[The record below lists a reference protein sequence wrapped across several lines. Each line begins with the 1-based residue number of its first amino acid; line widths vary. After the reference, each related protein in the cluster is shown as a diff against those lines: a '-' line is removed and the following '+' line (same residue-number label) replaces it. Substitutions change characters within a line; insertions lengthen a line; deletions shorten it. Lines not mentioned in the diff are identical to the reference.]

1 VAYDSA
7 SESGPSSEGSS
18 DETLPHGPAKARD
31 HQRFWGTAAEVIL
44 LAVLVA
50 FALVRPF
57 ILEPFYIPSN
67 SMYPELRAGDRIF
80 VSKLAYRLGEPERD
94 EVIVFYGAESSGW
107 PDEIFVKRVIALP
120 GEHISINYG
129 KTYVEGFNVQEP
141 FLKYAPY
148 NDFGT
153 YHVPPRSY
161 FVMGDNRNDSRDS
174 RYWGAVPRANLIGR
188 AVMVFWP
195 LNRVHFIH

>member
-1 VAYDSA
+1 
-7 SESGPSSEGSS
+7 
-18 DETLPHGPAKARD
+18 L
-31 HQRFWGTAAEVIL
+31 RFWGTAAEVIL

-57 ILEPFYIPSN
+57 VLEPFYIPSN
-67 SMYPELRAGDRIF
+67 SMSSELQAGDRVF
-80 VSKLAYRLGEPERD
+80 VSKLAYRLGEPQRD

-107 PDEIFVKRVIALP
+107 PNDIYVKRIIALP
-120 GEHISINYG
+120 GEYVSIHNG
-129 KTYVEGFNVQEP
+129 KTYVEGMAIQEP
-141 FLKYAPY
+141 FVKYAPF

-153 YHVPPRSY
+153 YRVPPRCY

-174 RYWGAVPRANLIGR
+174 RYWGAVPRENLIGR

-195 LNRVHFIH
+195 LNRIHWIR